1 MHRSSPGLWLS
12 FRVSLKKPFS
22 SETALDPRL
31 ATRFDYDAILGTVLN
46 RFVIQAVLR
55 EPLTVYGSGG
65 QMRGIIDIRD
75 TVECL
80 RLTTE
85 TPAERGE
92 YRVFN
97 QLTEL
102 MTVADIAKVVA
113 TTYPEATDVEYL
125 DNPRVEAEDH
135 YYNVTHQGLVDLGL
149 DAHLLSTTLID
160 SMFAI
165 TERHRHRVNRA
176 ALRPLVDW
184 RQISNPIRAT

>member
-1 MHRSSPGLWLS
+1 M
-12 FRVSLKKPFS
+12 
-22 SETALDPRL
+22 
-31 ATRFDYDAILGTVLN
+31 
-46 RFVIQAVLR
+46 
-55 EPLTVYGSGG
+55 YGSGG

-113 TTYPEATDVEYL
+113 TTYPEETDVEYL